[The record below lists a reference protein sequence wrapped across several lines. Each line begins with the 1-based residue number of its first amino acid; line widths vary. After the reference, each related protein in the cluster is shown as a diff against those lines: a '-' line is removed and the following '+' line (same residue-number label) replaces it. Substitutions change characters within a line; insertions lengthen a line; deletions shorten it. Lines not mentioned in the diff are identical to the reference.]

1 MNFKSQVLIQPAYES
16 VSITEPGYEKTIY
29 PSIFQNTFIDNNKP
43 IIELSNVEI
52 NYDFQCF
59 KLKSQLRDKN
69 FDNMGLY
76 VADDTQE
83 TSIEDFFEIIER
95 PDENNSNREWLFN
108 GNTEITQYPY
118 LLFSSLND
126 LTNDQSF
133 QISLEKGDILAD
145 ADQNASIF
153 ILLSGIKP
161 YGRNLNDT
169 KNLNALVIQFPLF
182 KKEDIKYGLC
192 NKFDF
197 MYSEKNYSDDNP
209 VQFLNNNNGIVDI
222 SEVCD
227 NVKQCN
233 VNKDALTGW
242 IENRL
247 TNTLTF
253 NRIGEELIITSNIF
267 PEDKIIITTSNNFEM
282 NTMILHLYQN
292 TPCPIWF
299 AWSDIV
305 YNTSGTINFKIPLG
319 YKSTVGSS
327 QIQIIYDK
335 IKVLNDTYT
344 SIATDNF
351 YVDGL
356 YCYGKLLFSSSNEKY
371 SPQCN
376 YFTIKIPI
384 VYTKVCNSSIPI
396 DYSNRTLSWSISRNL
411 NQAPTAT
418 VVLNNSDL
426 IYSYDD
432 LINLIGQNI
441 IIKNGESNIDQ
452 FGRDIVNYKRRF
464 TGIIT
469 DIIFNRENPSSSR
482 ISLECKGMTSKL
494 DTDAYINR
502 MYDAMNHQDVIKDIC
517 LNCRIPVI
525 INDRNTPDEFDKLG
539 VGLQEPKYRIKP
551 GDSWRAMI
559 NKMVEFSG
567 WVMDEDEFGNAIY
580 ASRYWRTVGFD
591 DPRITQPD
599 EYILPEY
606 TPAESWG
613 IDMITTNIF
622 GNFDTTDNI
631 SNFTLNQDS
640 DNLRNI
646 IVVIGQADKNIDASE
661 NSLYPAYEKGDPITS
676 IVKNYEL
683 YNKMKYEKP
692 LVVIR
697 PEFAIP
703 EQCLFVANRLLKI
716 LSEMQKTISFPS
728 LGDNTIY
735 PTTIGVLNDSSFGI
749 INKYIYITSVNE
761 NFNDGEYLLNITANV
776 TDSNPVL

>member
-1 MNFKSQVLIQPAYES
+1 MNFKSQILIQPADEC

-29 PSIFQNTFIDNNKP
+29 PSIFKNTFIDNNKP
-43 IIELSNVEI
+43 IIELTNVEI
-52 NYDFQCF
+52 NYEFECF
-59 KLKSQLRDKN
+59 RLKSTLRDKT

-83 TSIEDFFEIIER
+83 TNIDDFFEIVER
-95 PDENNSNREWLFN
+95 PDTNSDNRKWLFN

-118 LLFSSLND
+118 LLFSSIND
-126 LTNDQSF
+126 LSNDQSF
-133 QISLEKGDILAD
+133 QISIEKGDILKD
-145 ADQNASIF
+145 ADKNASIF
-153 ILLSGIKP
+153 VILSGIKP

-169 KNLNALVIQFPLF
+169 KNLNAIVIQFPLF
-182 KKEDIKYGLC
+182 NKEDIKYGLC

-197 MYSEKNYSDDNP
+197 MYSENNYSDDNP
-209 VQFLNNNNGIVDI
+209 VQFLSNNNAILDI
-222 SEVCD
+222 SEICD

-242 IENRL
+242 IENKL

-267 PEDKIIITTSNNFEM
+267 PENKIIVTTNSNFEM

-299 AWSDIV
+299 AWSDVI
-305 YNTSGTINFKIPLG
+305 YNQSGTINFKIPIG
-319 YKSTVGSS
+319 YKSNINSS
-327 QIQIIYDK
+327 LIEIIYEK
-335 IKVLNDTYT
+335 IKVFNDTYS
-344 SIATDNF
+344 SISVDNF
-351 YVDGL
+351 YIDGL

-384 VYTKVCNSSIPI
+384 VYTNNSNTNTLV
-396 DYSNRTLSWSISRNL
+396 DYSNRTLSWSISRSL

-418 VVLNNSDL
+418 IVLDNSDL
-426 IYSYDD
+426 TYSYDD
-432 LINLIGQNI
+432 LINFIGQHVI
-441 IIKNGESNIDQ
+441 ITNGESTIDQ
-452 FGRDIVNYKRRF
+452 FGRDIVTYKRRF
-464 TGIIT
+464 TGIVT

-482 ISLECKGMTSKL
+482 FSLECKGMTSKL
-494 DTDAYINR
+494 DTESYINR
-502 MYDAMNHQDVIKDIC
+502 MYDSMNHQDVVKDIC

-525 INDRNTPDEFDKLG
+525 INDKNTTDEFDKLG
-539 VGLQEPKYRIKP
+539 IGLQEPKYKIKP

-580 ASRYWRTVGFD
+580 ANKYWRTKGFN

-599 EYILPEY
+599 NYILSEY
-606 TPAESWG
+606 TPAETWDISR
-613 IDMITTNIF
+613 IAINIF
-622 GNFDTTDNI
+622 GDFNTTENI
-631 SNFTLNQDS
+631 SNFTFNQDS
-640 DNLRNI
+640 DNLRNV
-646 IVVIGQADKNIDASE
+646 IVVIGQADKNINASE

-697 PEFAIP
+697 PEFTTP
-703 EQCLFVANRLLKI
+703 EQCLFVANRLLSI
-716 LSEMQKTISFPS
+716 FSEMQKTISFPS
-728 LGDNTIY
+728 LGNNTIY
-735 PTTIGVLNDSSFGI
+735 PTTVGILNDSSFGI
-749 INKYIYITSVNE
+749 INKYVYITSINE
-761 NFNDGEYLLNITANV
+761 NFNNGEYLFNISANV
-776 TDSNPVL
+776 TDSSPII